1 MNDWL
6 IVIPGFLF
14 AYLSGSIPTA
24 VWVGKWF
31 YEKDIRNEG
40 SGNAG
45 ATNTIR
51 VLGVKAGIPVILVDV
66 FKGYLAVF
74 LMRYFL
80 PEGVETDIRIYL
92 EIIAGFMAV
101 IGHTL
106 PVFAG
111 FRGGKGVGT
120 LLGVGIA
127 LYPLAVWVPV
137 VVFVLV
143 FLTTGYVSLGSILG
157 TAVFPFVVIFF
168 FHETNPGL
176 IVLSIAA
183 PLLIIWTHRKNIRRL
198 LNGTENRFRFRRKKQ
213 KPE

>member
-6 IVIPGFLF
+6 IVIPGFIL
-14 AYLSGSIPTA
+14 AYLLGSIPTA

-31 YEKDIRNEG
+31 YGKDIRNEG

-66 FKGYLAVF
+66 FKGYLAIY
-74 LMRYFL
+74 MTRYFL
-80 PEGVETDIRIYL
+80 PAGAGSDLRIYL

-106 PVFAG
+106 PLFAG

-127 LYPLAVWVPV
+127 LYPVAVWVPV
-137 VVFVLV
+137 LVFVLV

-157 TAVFPFVVIFF
+157 TAIFPFVVIFF

-198 LNGTENRFRFRRKKQ
+198 LNGTENRFRFRRKK
-213 KPE
+213 

>member
-1 MNDWL
+1 M
-6 IVIPGFLF
+6 
-14 AYLSGSIPTA
+14 
-24 VWVGKWF
+24 
-31 YEKDIRNEG
+31 
-40 SGNAG
+40 
-45 ATNTIR
+45 
-51 VLGVKAGIPVILVDV
+51 
-66 FKGYLAVF
+66 
-74 LMRYFL
+74 
-80 PEGVETDIRIYL
+80 
-92 EIIAGFMAV
+92 
-101 IGHTL
+101 
-106 PVFAG
+106 
-111 FRGGKGVGT
+111 GT
-120 LLGVGIA
+120 LLGVGIT